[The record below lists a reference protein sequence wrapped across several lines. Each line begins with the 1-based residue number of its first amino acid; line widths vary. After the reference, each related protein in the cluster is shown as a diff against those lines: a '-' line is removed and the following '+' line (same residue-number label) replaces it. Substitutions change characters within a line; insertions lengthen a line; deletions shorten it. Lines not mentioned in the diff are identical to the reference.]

1 MLNWLNSLFTI
12 PTEYQFISYL
22 ILGTIV
28 VISVS
33 LVYGF
38 VVGMISSVFSR
49 R

>member
-1 MLNWLNSLFTI
+1 MVEWLNRLFTI
-12 PTEYQFISYL
+12 PTQYQFLIYL

-33 LVYGF
+33 LVYGL
-38 VVGMISSVFSR
+38 VVSMISAVFQR